1 MPRSRLL
8 PLAAL
13 VAASALIVPALTTA
27 APGVVDPSVPAA
39 RDTDAVVLTG
49 AQFGLDGDW
58 VAPQNITARQ
68 PEADLT
74 ECQAHV
80 NPSALGNPTEGGAGS
95 LGQTVQQGCP
105 EGYDE
110 HSHYATPAGDTANAT
125 GDSIK
130 GTPVDA
136 LRGYR
141 WDAHKKAFVQI
152 PFQVDEV
159 FTRYLNNSASGFAV
173 YSGEDQ
179 HTTYAYDREGFRF
192 TQSDGADSADP
203 CTAKMKPGDH
213 AATDPVKGLDS
224 NDELAFID
232 IVAGPAAPAGAKLP
246 DGVTGMKTVTLADPT
261 NPNAEPRYVYI
272 MRAGAKGA
280 QPPAHARDRAA
291 RPTP

>member
-1 MPRSRLL
+1 MPRSRLV

-13 VAASALIVPALTTA
+13 AAAAALLVPSLTTA
-27 APGVVDPSVPAA
+27 APGVVDPTVPAS
-39 RDTDAVVLTG
+39 RDAEAVVLTG

-74 ECQAHV
+74 ECQVRAD
-80 NPSALGNPTEGGAGS
+80 PSALGNPTEGGAGS
-95 LGQTVQQGCP
+95 LGQIVQQGCP

-110 HSHYATPAGDTANAT
+110 HSHYAKPDLDTADAT
-125 GDSIK
+125 GESIK
-130 GTPVDA
+130 GTPVES

-141 WDAHKKAFVQI
+141 WDARHRRFEQI

-159 FTRYLNNSASGFAV
+159 FTRYLNNTASGFAI

-192 TQSDGADSADP
+192 TQADGPDSADP
-203 CTAKMKPGDH
+203 CTAHMKPGDH

-224 NDELAFID
+224 NDELAFMASD
-232 IVAGPAAPAGAKLP
+232 AGPAAPAGAKLP
-246 DGVTGMKTVTLADPT
+246 DGVTGMKVVQLLDPT
-261 NPNAEPRYVYI
+261 NPS
-272 MRAGAKGA
+272 
-280 QPPAHARDRAA
+280 
-291 RPTP
+291 

>member
-8 PLAAL
+8 PFAAL
-13 VAASALIVPALTTA
+13 LAASALIVPALTTA

-39 RDTDAVVLTG
+39 RDTEPVVLTG

-110 HSHYATPAGDTANAT
+110 HSHYATPDVDTADAT
-125 GDSIK
+125 GESIK
-130 GTPVDA
+130 GTPADA

-141 WDAHKKAFVQI
+141 WDDRRKAFVQI

-159 FTRYLNNSASGFAV
+159 FTRYLDNTASGFAV

-192 TQSDGADSADP
+192 TESDPNSANP
-203 CTAKMKPGDH
+203 CLARMKPGDH
-213 AATDPVKGLDS
+213 AATDPVKGLDT
-224 NDELAFID
+224 NDEMAFMASD
-232 IVAGPAAPAGAKLP
+232 AGPAAPAGTPLP
-246 DGVTGMKTVTLADPT
+246 SGIEGLKTISLQDPT
-261 NPNAEPRYVYI
+261 NPSAPPRYVYV
-272 MRAGAKGA
+272 MRAGANG
-280 QPPAHARDRAA
+280 PDPAYTAENG
-291 RPTP
+291 